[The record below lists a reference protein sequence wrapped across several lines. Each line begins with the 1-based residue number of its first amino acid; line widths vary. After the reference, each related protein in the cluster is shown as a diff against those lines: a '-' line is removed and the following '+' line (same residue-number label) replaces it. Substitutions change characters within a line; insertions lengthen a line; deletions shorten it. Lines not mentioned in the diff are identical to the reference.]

1 MNEVVSFLG
10 TFHPSLGALSGMPLY
25 IFLAVILLTL
35 LFAFGYAI
43 KGTQVI
49 RQLRTA
55 IKGVEQR
62 KQEGKA
68 PKPSALGSYFSEE
81 PLRHLWDEY
90 ADTLHEMK
98 RASSGPMTLIEVR
111 ATVPAE
117 TLFTREVL
125 VDNRL
130 FDDFT
135 KHLPGVLTGLGI
147 IGTFAGLLEG
157 LGKFDPSSTEKAVSG
172 LGPLLDGVSH
182 AFVASGTAIG
192 CAMIVV
198 FASRLVL
205 AYCYRLVERLA
216 HGIDSLY
223 STGAGEEYLARLVKA
238 SEQSEAHTAQLKD
251 ALVEDMRKMMT
262 ELVERQM
269 AAHQTATQD
278 LGTHLGNT
286 ISSVMAKPI
295 STLTDAINATSKNN
309 GEQVSGMLETLL
321 TGFMAK
327 LEDTFGGQMRGINE
341 QMQNSMQAMTAV
353 QASLQELLAG
363 IKNTNEQA
371 SKLMSGTLEE
381 AMKKA
386 AENQQVL
393 TDQMREFV
401 HEFKKLTAEE
411 RDKSQQAMN
420 EAMSKVLADLAA
432 AIQQMET
439 IRVGAAA
446 EEGKRNEDLKKGTTE
461 LVGGLSTQVDEL
473 LKAVSAQVVKTQQN
487 IEAVSNVSTRA
498 IDGMN
503 QGALT
508 MASAADRFQSAGN
521 TVTNVVEKAGQ
532 LSQTLTQ
539 SASALQVSAQ
549 AVQRGLDQYDSTR
562 KAVDAQVLH
571 LMGLLES
578 AKKEAGVS
586 KELVESIRTSAA
598 TLQTAEAQSR
608 EHLEKV
614 NAALAKAFNDFGSA
628 LVEQVRKSV
637 KETDAHMANGM
648 GQLSGVV
655 QGLVQ
660 AVQRMS
666 KA

>member
-1 MNEVVSFLG
+1 MNVVVNFLG
-10 TFHPSLGALSGMPLY
+10 AFHPSLKALSGMPLY

-35 LFAFGYAI
+35 LFGVGYAI

-49 RQLRTA
+49 RQLHKA
-55 IKGVEQR
+55 IKGVAQR

-68 PKPSALGSYFSEE
+68 PKPNVLNSYFSAE
-81 PLRHLWDEY
+81 PLRHLWEEY

-98 RASSGPMTLIEVR
+98 RASNNQMPLIEVR

-157 LGKFDPSSTEKAVSG
+157 LGKFDPTSTEKAVTG

-205 AYCYRLVERLA
+205 AYCYRLVEQLA

-223 STGAGEEYLARLVKA
+223 STGAGEEYLARLVTS
-238 SEQSEAHTAQLKD
+238 SEQSEAHAAQLKD

-262 ELVERQM
+262 ELVERQI
-269 AAHQTATQD
+269 TAQQAVTQE
-278 LGTHLGNT
+278 LGNHLGNT
-286 ISSVMAKPI
+286 ISNVMAKPI

-353 QASLQELLAG
+353 QASLQELLAD
-363 IKNTNEQA
+363 IKKTNEHAA
-371 SKLMSGTLEE
+371 SQMSGTLAD
-381 AMKKA
+381 AMRKA

-401 HEFKKLTAEE
+401 NEFKKLIADE
-411 RDKSQQAMN
+411 RDKSQRAMN
-420 EAMSKVLADLAA
+420 ETTTKVLADLSA
-432 AIQQMET
+432 AIKQMET
-439 IRVGAAA
+439 IRVGAAE
-446 EEGKRNEDLKKGTTE
+446 EEGKRNDGLAKGTNA
-461 LVGGLSTQVDEL
+461 LVGGLSSQVDVL
-473 LKAVSAQVVKTQQN
+473 LKAVSEQVVKTQQN
-487 IEAVSNVSTRA
+487 IDTISNVSTRA

-503 QGALT
+503 QGAIT
-508 MASAADRFQSAGN
+508 MATAADRFQSAGN
-521 TVTNVVEKAGQ
+521 TITNVVEQAGQ

-539 SASALQVSAQ
+539 SAGALQVSAQ
-549 AVQRGLDQYDSTR
+549 AVQKGLEQYDSTR

-571 LMGLLES
+571 LMGLLDS
-578 AKKEAGVS
+578 AKREAGVS
-586 KELVESIRTSAA
+586 KELVESIRISAA
-598 TLQTAEAQSR
+598 TLQTAESQSR
-608 EHLEKV
+608 AHLEQV
-614 NAALAKAFNDFGSA
+614 NAALVKSFNDFGSA

-660 AVQRMS
+660 AVQRMT